1 MLVDFLQLIY
11 LAFILGFGFLVLYLR
26 RKAEGSKSFYKFVLI
41 LSGVALSTIIGGEL
55 DLFIINNLAN
65 LLLITLAFELSMRIT
80 PENIKHHKPFNI
92 MIIMLILNILIIG
105 ILAASLLEINA
116 LQAIILAIVL
126 TAVEYFMVDELRQE
140 GDLANPLII
149 LFTFSLIYFIGLKSD
164 IINKTLEFIQYIM
177 IGLGVG
183 VFVSII
189 TFKLLKPNKITWIH
203 ELMLIS
209 MAYLTYLST
218 EYLNGFGLLAI
229 MIFGV
234 MFGNSY
240 VRKKS
245 DMNTFSPFIYKSLEI
260 FIFMMVGFIIAS
272 SIDTVLLWN
281 ALVIFIAYLLIRL
294 IVISITYKK
303 YSIQNKLLLTLAP
316 KGIVFASALLV
327 FSSKNL
333 LVNDLNIVMLYI
345 LLISLLASWVMELFE
360 EERIKRMDN
369 FFNIVQN
376 IRYGR
381 KKNLKNPN
389 IKVPLHNNDMRE

>member
-1 MLVDFLQLIY
+1 MLVDIVQLLY
-11 LAFILGFGFLVLYLR
+11 LAIILGFGLLVLYLR
-26 RKAEGSKSFYKFVLI
+26 RKAEGSKSFYKIALI
-41 LSGVALSTIIGGEL
+41 LSGIALFAILGGKL
-55 DLFIINNLAN
+55 DLFLINNLAS

-92 MIIMLILNILIIG
+92 LIIMLIINIFIIS
-105 ILAASLLEINA
+105 ILTASLLNITA
-116 LQAIILAIVL
+116 LQAIIFAIVL

-149 LFTFSLIYFIGLKSD
+149 LFAFSLIYFVGLKGD
-164 IINKTLEFIQYIM
+164 MMNNTADFIQHIL

-183 VFVSII
+183 IFVSII
-189 TFKLLKPNKITWIH
+189 IFKLLKPNKITWIH

-209 MAYLTYLST
+209 TAYLTFLLA

-245 DMNTFSPFIYKSLEI
+245 EMNTFSPFIFKSLEI
-260 FIFMMVGFIIAS
+260 LIFIMIGFIITFNM
-272 SIDTVLLWN
+272 DMTLLWN
-281 ALVIFIAYLLIRL
+281 ALVIFLVYILIRL
-294 IVISITYKK
+294 IVISIAYRN

-316 KGIVFASALLV
+316 KGMVFGAALLV

-333 LVNDLNIVMLYI
+333 LVNDLNIMMLYI
-345 LLISLLASWVMELFE
+345 LLISLLAAWAMELFE
-360 EERIKRMDN
+360 EERIKRMDR
-369 FFNIVQN
+369 FFDAIKN

-381 KKNLKNPN
+381 KKDLK
-389 IKVPLHNNDMRE
+389 KHKHEKT